1 MKHYVNHVPFVY
13 KSVRT
18 KLLEQRK
25 VIKMASND
33 NKNYSIYIS
42 GVGGQGII
50 KTSVIIGE
58 AAMLEGY
65 DVVMSEIHGMS
76 QRGGSV
82 STELKIGNFKS
93 SIVEEGKADLILAF
107 EPIEVLRGLN
117 KANKD
122 TTLIFNTFPIVP
134 STLTQTGETYPE
146 IDDIVKN
153 LKDNFDSV
161 YPIEGNGLAVDAGSI
176 LSLNMVLLGACVAN
190 DDFPL
195 SKETVETA
203 MKNNLAPKFHEMNLK
218 AIENGYNAIKDKLL

>member
-1 MKHYVNHVPFVY
+1 
-13 KSVRT
+13 
-18 KLLEQRK
+18 
-25 VIKMASND
+25 MASDD

-93 SIVEEGKADLILAF
+93 SIVEESKADLILAF

-146 IDDIVKN
+146 IEDIVKN

-218 AIENGYNAIKDKLL
+218 AIENGYNAIKNKLL

>member
-1 MKHYVNHVPFVY
+1 MSGNNINNNP
-13 KSVRT
+13 
-18 KLLEQRK
+18 
-25 VIKMASND
+25 ND
-33 NKNYSIYIS
+33 DVNYSIYIS

-93 SIVEEGKADLILAF
+93 SIVEESKADLILAF
-107 EPIEVLRGLN
+107 EPIEVLRGLD

-134 STLTQTGETYPE
+134 STLTQTGESYPE

-161 YPIEGNGLAVDAGSI
+161 YPIEGNGLAKDAGSI

-190 DDFPL
+190 DSFPL
-195 SKETVETA
+195 SKETVEAA
-203 MKNNLAPKFHEMNLK
+203 MKHNLAPKFHEMNLK
-218 AIENGYNAIKDKLL
+218 AIENGYKAIKDSL

>member
-1 MKHYVNHVPFVY
+1 MANDKDVNY
-13 KSVRT
+13 
-18 KLLEQRK
+18 
-25 VIKMASND
+25 N
-33 NKNYSIYIS
+33 IYIS

-50 KTSVIIGE
+50 KTSVIIGK
-58 AAMLEGY
+58 AAMLADY
-65 DVVMSEIHGMS
+65 DVFLSEIHGMS

-93 SIVEEGKADLILAF
+93 SIVEESKADLILAF
-107 EPIEVLRGLN
+107 EPIEVLRGLD

-122 TTLIFNTFPIVP
+122 TTIIFNTFPIVP

-146 IDDIVKN
+146 IEDIIKN
-153 LKDNFDSV
+153 LKDNFESV
-161 YPIEGNGLAVDAGSI
+161 YPLEANGLAKDAGSI

-203 MKNNLAPKFHEMNLK
+203 MKHNLAPKFHEMNLK
-218 AIENGYNAIKDKLL
+218 AIENGYNAVKDSM

>member
-1 MKHYVNHVPFVY
+1 MLRHIVFEVVVLITNIMQCITGFAGTVLAMPF
-13 KSVRT
+13 SV
-18 KLLEQRK
+18 
-25 VIKMASND
+25 
-33 NKNYSIYIS
+33 
-42 GVGGQGII
+42 
-50 KTSVIIGE
+50 
-58 AAMLEGY
+58 MLEGY

-93 SIVEEGKADLILAF
+93 SIVEESKADLILAF
-107 EPIEVLRGLN
+107 EPIEVLRGLD

-122 TTLIFNTFPIVP
+122 TTIIFNTFPIVP

-146 IDDIVKN
+146 IEDIIKN
-153 LKDNFDSV
+153 LKDNFESV
-161 YPIEGNGLAVDAGSI
+161 YPLEANGLAKDAGSI

-203 MKNNLAPKFHEMNLK
+203 MKHNLAPKFHEMNLK
-218 AIENGYNAIKDKLL
+218 AIENGYNAVKDSM

>member
-1 MKHYVNHVPFVY
+1 
-13 KSVRT
+13 
-18 KLLEQRK
+18 
-25 VIKMASND
+25 MANND
-33 NKNYSIYIS
+33 NNNYSIYIS

-93 SIVEEGKADLILAF
+93 SIVEESKADLILAF

-161 YPIEGNGLAVDAGSI
+161 FPIEGNGLAIDAGSI

-190 DDFPL
+190 NDFPL

>member
-1 MKHYVNHVPFVY
+1 
-13 KSVRT
+13 
-18 KLLEQRK
+18 
-25 VIKMASND
+25 MASDD

-93 SIVEEGKADLILAF
+93 SIVEESKADLILAF

-146 IDDIVKN
+146 IDDIIKN

-161 YPIEGNGLAVDAGSI
+161 YPIEGNGLAVEAGSI

-218 AIENGYNAIKDKLL
+218 AIENGYNAIKDSL

>member
-1 MKHYVNHVPFVY
+1 MDN
-13 KSVRT
+13 
-18 KLLEQRK
+18 
-25 VIKMASND
+25 ND
-33 NKNYSIYIS
+33 NNNYSIYIS

-93 SIVEEGKADLILAF
+93 SIVEESKADLILAF

-146 IDDIVKN
+146 LDDIVKN

-161 YPIEGNGLAVDAGSI
+161 YPIEGNGLAIDAGSI

-203 MKNNLAPKFHEMNLK
+203 MKNNLSPKFHDMNLK

>member
-1 MKHYVNHVPFVY
+1 MVND
-13 KSVRT
+13 
-18 KLLEQRK
+18 
-25 VIKMASND
+25 D

-65 DVVMSEIHGMS
+65 DVVMSEIHGIS

-146 IDDIVKN
+146 IDDIISN

-218 AIENGYNAIKDKLL
+218 AIENGYNAIKDSL

>member
-1 MKHYVNHVPFVY
+1 
-13 KSVRT
+13 
-18 KLLEQRK
+18 
-25 VIKMASND
+25 MAENKND
-33 NKNYSIYIS
+33 NSKNNSEDVSYSIYIS

-93 SIVEEGKADLILAF
+93 SIVEESKADLILAF
-107 EPIEVLRGLN
+107 EPIEVLRGLD

-146 IDDIVKN
+146 IDDIIKN
-153 LKDNFDSV
+153 LKENFDSV
-161 YPIEGNGLAVDAGSI
+161 YPIEGNGLAKDAGSI

-190 DDFPL
+190 DSFPL

-203 MKNNLAPKFHEMNLK
+203 MKHNLAPKFHEMNLK
-218 AIENGYNAIKDKLL
+218 AIENGYNAIKGSL

>member
-1 MKHYVNHVPFVY
+1 M
-13 KSVRT
+13 
-18 KLLEQRK
+18 
-25 VIKMASND
+25 IKMASSD

-93 SIVEEGKADLILAF
+93 SIVEESKADLILAF

-146 IDDIVKN
+146 IDDIINN

-218 AIENGYNAIKDKLL
+218 AIENGYNAIKDSL

>member
-1 MKHYVNHVPFVY
+1 
-13 KSVRT
+13 
-18 KLLEQRK
+18 
-25 VIKMASND
+25 MANND

-93 SIVEEGKADLILAF
+93 SIVEESKADLILAF

-146 IDDIVKN
+146 IKDIVKN

>member
-1 MKHYVNHVPFVY
+1 
-13 KSVRT
+13 
-18 KLLEQRK
+18 
-25 VIKMASND
+25 MANND
-33 NKNYSIYIS
+33 NSNYSIYIS

-93 SIVEEGKADLILAF
+93 SIVEKSKADLILAF

-146 IDDIVKN
+146 IEDIVKN
-153 LKDNFDSV
+153 LKDDFDSV

-176 LSLNMVLLGACVAN
+176 LALNMVLLGAAVAN
-190 DDFPL
+190 ESFPL

>member
-1 MKHYVNHVPFVY
+1 
-13 KSVRT
+13 
-18 KLLEQRK
+18 
-25 VIKMASND
+25 MASND

-93 SIVEEGKADLILAF
+93 SIVEESKADLILAF

-146 IDDIVKN
+146 IEDIVKN

-218 AIENGYNAIKDKLL
+218 AIENGYNAIKDSL

>member
-1 MKHYVNHVPFVY
+1 MSEKINNNSNNNPVNN
-13 KSVRT
+13 
-18 KLLEQRK
+18 
-25 VIKMASND
+25 SND
-33 NKNYSIYIS
+33 DVNYSIYIS

-93 SIVEEGKADLILAF
+93 SIVEESKADLILAF

-134 STLTQTGETYPE
+134 STLTQTGETYPD
-146 IDDIVKN
+146 IDDIISN

-161 YPIEGNGLAVDAGSI
+161 YPIEGNGLAIDAGSI

-190 DDFPL
+190 DSFPL

-203 MKNNLAPKFHEMNLK
+203 MKHNLAPKFHEMNLK
-218 AIENGYNAIKDKLL
+218 AIENGYNAVKNSL

>member
-1 MKHYVNHVPFVY
+1 M
-13 KSVRT
+13 
-18 KLLEQRK
+18 E
-25 VIKMASND
+25 SND

-93 SIVEEGKADLILAF
+93 SIVEESKADLILAF

-161 YPIEGNGLAVDAGSI
+161 YPIEGNGLAIDAGSI

>member
-1 MKHYVNHVPFVY
+1 
-13 KSVRT
+13 
-18 KLLEQRK
+18 
-25 VIKMASND
+25 MASND
-33 NKNYSIYIS
+33 NNNYSIYIS

-93 SIVEEGKADLILAF
+93 SIVEESKADLILAF

-146 IDDIVKN
+146 IDDK
-153 LKDNFDSV
+153 
-161 YPIEGNGLAVDAGSI
+161 DAGSI

-218 AIENGYNAIKDKLL
+218 AIENGYNAIKDLL

>member
-1 MKHYVNHVPFVY
+1 
-13 KSVRT
+13 
-18 KLLEQRK
+18 
-25 VIKMASND
+25 MASND

-93 SIVEEGKADLILAF
+93 SIVEESKADLILAF

-146 IDDIVKN
+146 IDDIINN

>member
-1 MKHYVNHVPFVY
+1 MGD
-13 KSVRT
+13 
-18 KLLEQRK
+18 
-25 VIKMASND
+25 ND
-33 NKNYSIYIS
+33 KKNYSIYIS

-93 SIVEEGKADLILAF
+93 SIVEESKADLILAF

-146 IDDIVKN
+146 IDDIIDN

-161 YPIEGNGLAVDAGSI
+161 YPIEGNGLAIDAGSI

>member
-1 MKHYVNHVPFVY
+1 
-13 KSVRT
+13 
-18 KLLEQRK
+18 
-25 VIKMASND
+25 MASND
-33 NKNYSIYIS
+33 NNNYSIYIS

-93 SIVEEGKADLILAF
+93 SIVEESKADLILAF

-134 STLTQTGETYPE
+134 STLTQTGEIYPE
-146 IDDIVKN
+146 IEDIVKN

>member
-1 MKHYVNHVPFVY
+1 MDN
-13 KSVRT
+13 
-18 KLLEQRK
+18 
-25 VIKMASND
+25 ND
-33 NKNYSIYIS
+33 NNNYSIYIS

-93 SIVEEGKADLILAF
+93 SIVEESK
-107 EPIEVLRGLN
+107 N

-146 IDDIVKN
+146 IDDIIAN
-153 LKDNFDSV
+153 LKDNFKSV
-161 YPIEGNGLAVDAGSI
+161 YPLEANGLAKDAGSI

>member
-1 MKHYVNHVPFVY
+1 
-13 KSVRT
+13 
-18 KLLEQRK
+18 
-25 VIKMASND
+25 MANND

-93 SIVEEGKADLILAF
+93 SIVEESKADLILAF

-161 YPIEGNGLAVDAGSI
+161 YPIEGNGLAIDAGSI

>member
-1 MKHYVNHVPFVY
+1 MIITITVFTFLV
-13 KSVRT
+13 
-18 KLLEQRK
+18 
-25 VIKMASND
+25 
-33 NKNYSIYIS
+33 
-42 GVGGQGII
+42 II

-93 SIVEEGKADLILAF
+93 SIVEESKADLILAF

-146 IDDIVKN
+146 IDDIIDN

-161 YPIEGNGLAVDAGSI
+161 YPIEGNGLAIDAGSI

>member
-1 MKHYVNHVPFVY
+1 M
-13 KSVRT
+13 
-18 KLLEQRK
+18 
-25 VIKMASND
+25 D
-33 NKNYSIYIS
+33 NNENNNYSIYIS

-58 AAMLEGY
+58 SAMLEGY

-93 SIVEEGKADLILAF
+93 SIVEESKADLILAF

-134 STLTQTGETYPE
+134 STLTQTGESYPE
-146 IDDIVKN
+146 IEDIIKN

-161 YPIEGNGLAVDAGSI
+161 YPIEGNGLAKDAGSI
-176 LSLNMVLLGACVAN
+176 LFLNMVLLGACVAN
-190 DDFPL
+190 DSFPL

-203 MKNNLAPKFHEMNLK
+203 MKHNLAPKFHEMNLK
-218 AIENGYNAIKDKLL
+218 AIENGYKAIKDSL

>member
-1 MKHYVNHVPFVY
+1 MDNING
-13 KSVRT
+13 SS
-18 KLLEQRK
+18 
-25 VIKMASND
+25 SNSD
-33 NKNYSIYIS
+33 NSDVNYSIYIS

-93 SIVEEGKADLILAF
+93 SIVEENKADLILAF
-107 EPIEVLRGLN
+107 EPIEVLRGLD

-134 STLTQTGETYPE
+134 STLTQTGETYPD
-146 IDDIVKN
+146 IDDIIKN

-161 YPIEGNGLAVDAGSI
+161 YPVEGNGLAKDAGSI

-190 DDFPL
+190 DSFPL

-203 MKNNLAPKFHEMNLK
+203 MKHNLAPKFHEMNLK
-218 AIENGYNAIKDKLL
+218 AIDNGYNAIKDSL

>member
-1 MKHYVNHVPFVY
+1 
-13 KSVRT
+13 
-18 KLLEQRK
+18 
-25 VIKMASND
+25 MASND
-33 NKNYSIYIS
+33 KNNYSIYIS

-93 SIVEEGKADLILAF
+93 SIVEESKADLILAF

-146 IDDIVKN
+146 IDDIVRN

-161 YPIEGNGLAVDAGSI
+161 FPIEGNGLAVDAGSI

-190 DDFPL
+190 EDFPL

-218 AIENGYNAIKDKLL
+218 AIENGYNAFIAFGYKTLTKIFLLVGSFQLFLFLFLF

>member
-1 MKHYVNHVPFVY
+1 M
-13 KSVRT
+13 
-18 KLLEQRK
+18 
-25 VIKMASND
+25 IKMANND

-93 SIVEEGKADLILAF
+93 SIVEESKADLILAF

-134 STLTQTGETYPE
+134 STLTQTGETYPD
-146 IDDIVKN
+146 IDDIISN

-161 YPIEGNGLAVDAGSI
+161 YPIEGNGLAIDAGSI

-190 DDFPL
+190 DSFPL

-203 MKNNLAPKFHEMNLK
+203 MKHNLAPKFHEMNLK
-218 AIENGYNAIKDKLL
+218 AIENGYNAVKNSL

>member
-1 MKHYVNHVPFVY
+1 
-13 KSVRT
+13 
-18 KLLEQRK
+18 
-25 VIKMASND
+25 MASDD

-93 SIVEEGKADLILAF
+93 SIVEESKADLILAF
-107 EPIEVLRGLN
+107 EPIEVLRGLD

-134 STLTQTGETYPE
+134 STLTQTGESYPE
-146 IDDIVKN
+146 IEDIIKN

-161 YPIEGNGLAVDAGSI
+161 YPIEGNGLAKDAGSI

-190 DDFPL
+190 DSFPL

-203 MKNNLAPKFHEMNLK
+203 MKHNLAPKFHEMNLK
-218 AIENGYNAIKDKLL
+218 AIENGYNAIKGSL